1 MFTSKNNQGGFMGLK
16 ESHYY
21 RKVASSDTSCDY
33 VVFSKDT
40 HAKWNKIC
48 WVSFLDFLLGVKS
61 PPGICVRSSQE
72 MIFWIFDIKSRIAHL
87 FKGEEDAMLALYDHL
102 E

>member
-40 HAKWNKIC
+40 HAKWNRIR
-48 WVSFLDFLLGVKS
+48 WESFFH
-61 PPGICVRSSQE
+61 
-72 MIFWIFDIKSRIAHL
+72 F
-87 FKGEEDAMLALYDHL
+87 
-102 E
+102 